1 MSARR
6 HSLGVVIITKNEA
19 KNLRASLPPL
29 QNWADEIVVLDS
41 GSADNTQAVVEQ
53 HGGRFYSNTDW
64 QGFGIQRQRAQKLAT
79 ADWILA
85 LDADEQIND
94 DLKVSIDEAIQNG
107 DSNIVYGIR
116 ILTHFCGHLVD
127 NPNWFLPV
135 KAYRRLYCKRRY
147 QFRSNRV
154 HESLDCNKANKVIL
168 NGYLIHQESQ
178 SPEFYLRKRLEYAKT
193 WAEERHRQGGKIGIG
208 TLIGHSLWTFFR
220 SYLIEGRFL
229 KGKYA
234 LIYCMLYAQY
244 TFNKYAI
251 LYNLGKK
258 DFSSSTR

>member
-6 HSLGVVIITKNEA
+6 HSLAVVIITKNET

-29 QNWADEIVVLDS
+29 QNWADEIIVLDS
-41 GSADNTQAVVEQ
+41 GSTDNTQAVVEQ
-53 HGGRFYSNTDW
+53 HGGRFYSNANW

-79 ADWILA
+79 ANWILT
-85 LDADEQIND
+85 LNADEQIND

-107 DSNIVYGIR
+107 DSNTVYGIR
-116 ILTHFCGHLVD
+116 RLIQFCGCLVD
-127 NPNWFLPV
+127 NPKWFYPI
-135 KAYRRLYCKRRY
+135 KCHWRLYSKRRY
-147 QFRSNRV
+147 QFTSNQV
-154 HESLDCNKANKVIL
+154 HESLNCKKASKVVL

-178 SPEFYLRKRLEYAKT
+178 SPELYLRKRLEYAKT
-193 WAEERHRQGGKIGIG
+193 WASEQHRQGRKIGIG
-208 TLIGHSLWTFFR
+208 TLIGHSLWAFIQ

-234 LIYCMLYAQY
+234 LIYCILYAQY

-251 LYNLGKK
+251 LYSQN
-258 DFSSSTR
+258 RYEIE